1 MKSLLFQRSWQCIS
15 RTRMNQQTQQSLV
28 MALGPAFWKTS
39 LHLVADSQGQNTDG
53 CAVPTATLAYLIPY
67 VEGRK
72 HFHTLLRILPHA
84 KTFKAWCVFYLSR
97 M

>member
-1 MKSLLFQRSWQCIS
+1 MLAMHLK
-15 RTRMNQQTQQSLV
+15 NQDESVNTAV
-28 MALGPAFWKTS
+28 PGHGLGTCLWKTS